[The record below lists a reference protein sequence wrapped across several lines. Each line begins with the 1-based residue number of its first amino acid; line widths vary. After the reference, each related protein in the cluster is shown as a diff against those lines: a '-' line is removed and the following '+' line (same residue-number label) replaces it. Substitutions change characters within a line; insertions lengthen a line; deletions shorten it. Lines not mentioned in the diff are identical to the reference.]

1 MDTVQVK
8 KLTNNIIS
16 HSLLLTAASN
26 SSNETKLVGGSR
38 QIWQLEF
45 YPIKWSEEQ
54 RGLKNG
60 AVKSISSHCL
70 KASFRTMSWGI
81 LFSGSFFLQPLWLI
95 FKIPSF
101 FCWLHPPHISSLQE
115 NYLADIETRSWTKS
129 WLLYITS
136 IQCSIGFQRIKIQ
149 ALCPPQ

>member
-16 HSLLLTAASN
+16 HTLLITAASN
-26 SSNETKLVGGSR
+26 SSSETKLVGGSR

-60 AVKSISSHCL
+60 AVKSISSHCP
-70 KASFRTMSWGI
+70 KASFRRNFIFWIFFSAAPLAHFQDSI
-81 LFSGSFFLQPLWLI
+81 LLLLALSPT
-95 FKIPSF
+95 PD
-101 FCWLHPPHISSLQE
+101 SSLQE
-115 NYLADIETRSWTKS
+115 NYPADRETHSCTES

-149 ALCPPQ
+149 ALCPSQ